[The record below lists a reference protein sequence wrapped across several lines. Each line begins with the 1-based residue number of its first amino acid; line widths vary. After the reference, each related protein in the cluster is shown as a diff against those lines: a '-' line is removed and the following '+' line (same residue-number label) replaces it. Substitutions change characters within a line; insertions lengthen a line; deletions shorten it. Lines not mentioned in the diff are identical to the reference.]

1 MKQLTDVKG
10 LIGKDEHLDNSG
22 NLQSLVESAVRLGE
36 SIVLAVADASDRRL
50 NSPSTSRCLKVWDGI
65 AFWVANQIA
74 KPW

>member
-10 LIGKDEHLDNSG
+10 LIGKDEHLDASG
-22 NLQSLVESAVRLGE
+22 NHQSLVESAVRLGE
-36 SIVLAVADASDRRL
+36 SIVLAVAGVSDRRL
-50 NSPSTSRCLKVWDGI
+50 NSSSTSRCSKVCDEI